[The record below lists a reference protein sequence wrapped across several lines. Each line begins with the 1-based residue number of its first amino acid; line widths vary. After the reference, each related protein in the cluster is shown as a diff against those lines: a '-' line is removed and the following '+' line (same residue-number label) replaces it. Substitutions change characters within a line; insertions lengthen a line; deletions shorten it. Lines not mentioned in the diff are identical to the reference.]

1 MSALPHADP
10 GRGVFETMLV
20 IAGRA
25 VELDAHIERLSTS
38 VETLYG
44 RALPPQAR
52 TMVLKRA
59 AGIEHGKLR
68 LTAVPPRGGLASRPP
83 FSVPETVFGEVGEP
97 PRANGALTLV
107 VAAEEV
113 DTEAV
118 FPAAERGAAL
128 RSTVVAG
135 GLGEHKWADRDLL
148 VRIAASAP
156 GELPLLLDADGA
168 VLEASRASVFV
179 VREGQLLTPPTDG
192 RILPS
197 IARQQVIEVASAA
210 GIETSEERLG
220 LTDLHEREVFL
231 TGSVRGVE
239 PVRMLDGAELAPS
252 GELSARVAA
261 GLRRRWKVPAAEP
274 VAAGAG
280 GQPGGQPGR

>member
-38 VETLYG
+38 VETLYD
-44 RALPPQAR
+44 RALPRQAR
-52 TMVLKRA
+52 AMVLDRA
-59 AGIEHGKLR
+59 AEIEHGKLR
-68 LTAVPPRGGLASRPP
+68 LTAAPPRGGLASRPP
-83 FSVPETVFGEVGEP
+83 FSVPETVYGEVREP
-97 PRANGALTLV
+97 PRASGALTLV
-107 VAAEEV
+107 VEAEEV
-113 DTEAV
+113 DVEAV

-135 GLGEHKWADRDLL
+135 GLGEHKWVDRDLL
-148 VRIAASAP
+148 DRVAASAP

-179 VREGQLLTPPTDG
+179 VREDRLLTPPTDG

-197 IARQQVIEVASAA
+197 IARQQVVGVASAA
-210 GIETSEERLG
+210 GIETSEERLT
-220 LTDLHEREVFL
+220 LTDLEGREVFL

-239 PVRMLDGAELAPS
+239 PATRLDGSRAVVP
-252 GELSARVAA
+252 
-261 GLRRRWKVPAAEP
+261 RRA
-274 VAAGAG
+274 
-280 GQPGGQPGR
+280 Q

>member
-1 MSALPHADP
+1 
-10 GRGVFETMLV
+10 MLV

-38 VETLYG
+38 VEALYG
-44 RALPPQAR
+44 RAVPPQAQA
-52 TMVLKRA
+52 MVLDRA
-59 AGIEHGKLR
+59 GAIEHGKLR
-68 LTAVPPRGGLASRPP
+68 LTAVPIAGLAL
-83 FSVPETVFGEVGEP
+83 E
-97 PRANGALTLV
+97 

-113 DTEAV
+113 DVEAV

-148 VRIAASAP
+148 DRLAAASP
-156 GELPLLLDADGA
+156 GELPLLVDADGT
-168 VLEASRASVFV
+168 VLEASRASVFAV
-179 VREGQLLTPPTDG
+179 ASGRLLTPSTDG

-210 GIETSEERLG
+210 GIETSEERLT
-220 LTDLHEREVFL
+220 LADLRTREVFL

-239 PVRMLDGAELAPS
+239 PARVLDDVELLPP
-252 GELSARVAA
+252 GELSERIAA
-261 GLRRRWKVPAAEP
+261 GLRRRWRVPAAEP

-280 GQPGGQPGR
+280 GQPGDPPGR

>member
-20 IAGRA
+20 IAGRV
-25 VELDAHIERLSTS
+25 VELDAHLGRLSTS
-38 VETLYG
+38 VEALYG
-44 RALPPQAR
+44 RVVPRQAR
-52 TMVLKRA
+52 AMVLERA
-59 AGIEHGKLR
+59 AGIEHRKLR
-68 LTAVPPRGGLASRPP
+68 LTVVPTAD
-83 FSVPETVFGEVGEP
+83 
-97 PRANGALTLV
+97 LTLE

-113 DTEAV
+113 DVEAV

-135 GLGEHKWADRDLL
+135 GLGEHKWADRDLID
-148 VRIAASAP
+148 RAAASAP
-156 GELPLLLDADGA
+156 GELPLLLDADGT

-179 VREGQLLTPPTDG
+179 VREDRLLTPSTDG

-210 GIETSEERLG
+210 GIETSEERLT
-220 LTDLHEREVFL
+220 LADLRTREVFL

-239 PVRMLDGAELAPS
+239 PARELDSAELAPP
-252 GELSARVAA
+252 GELSGQIAA
-261 GLRRRWKVPAAEP
+261 GLRRRWRVPAAEP
-274 VAAGAG
+274 VAAVAS
-280 GQPGGQPGR
+280 GQPGGRPGR

>member
-38 VETLYG
+38 VEALYG
-44 RALPPQAR
+44 STLPRQAR
-52 TMVLKRA
+52 TMVLDRA
-59 AGIEHGKLR
+59 AEIEHGKLR
-68 LTAVPPRGGLASRPP
+68 LTAAPPGGDLASRPP
-83 FSVPETVFGEVGEP
+83 FSAPETVCGGVGEP
-97 PRANGALTLV
+97 PEASGDLALG

-113 DTEAV
+113 DVEAV
-118 FPAAERGAAL
+118 FPAVERGAAL

-135 GLGEHKWADRDLL
+135 GLGEHKWVDRDLL
-148 VRIAASAP
+148 DRLAAAAA
-156 GELPLLLDADGA
+156 GGLPLLLDADGT

-179 VREGQLLTPPTDG
+179 VREERLLTPPTDG

-197 IARQQVIEVASAA
+197 IARRQVIEVASAA
-210 GIETSEERLG
+210 GIETGEEQ
-220 LTDLHEREVFL
+220 LTLADLRGREVFL

-239 PVRMLDGAELAPS
+239 PATRLDGSELLPP
-252 GELSARVAA
+252 GKLSERIAA
-261 GLRRRWKVPAAEP
+261 GLRRRWRVPAAEP
-274 VAAGAG
+274 VAAVAG
-280 GQPGGQPGR
+280 GRPGGRPGR